1 VSTPVE
7 VAPDL
12 LRELGLPRHGDD
24 DDKHARGTV
33 CVLGG
38 CSETPGAVLLAGLA
52 ALRAGGGRLR
62 IGTVASCAVALA
74 IAVPE
79 ARVVGLPERADGAID
94 PAQAAAVGELAQR
107 SHAVLVGPGMLDV
120 DAAEPVLDAVTAQCD
135 EGVLVVDAGAIPAAG
150 RHPEW
155 IHRLGGRALL
165 VPNPNELERLGCG
178 SAEEAAD
185 RFQAVVAVRAADTV
199 VATPDGRCFVD
210 RHGTV
215 GLATSG
221 SGDVAAG
228 LAAGLA
234 ARSAAPEVAAVW
246 AAALHGLAG
255 ERLAPIGFLARE
267 LLDEV
272 PAVLAELGGS

>member
-1 VSTPVE
+1 MSRPVE
-7 VAPDL
+7 VTREL
-12 LRELGLPRHGDD
+12 LRTLALPRHGDD

-38 CSETPGAVLLAGLA
+38 SAETPGAVLLAGLA

-62 IGTVASCAVALA
+62 IGTVASCATALA

-79 ARVVGLPERADGAID
+79 ARVVGLPETEDGAID
-94 PAQAAAVGELAQR
+94 PERAAEAGALAQR

-120 DAAEPVLDAVTAQCD
+120 DAAERVLDAVTAGCD
-135 EGVLVVDAGAIPAAG
+135 EGVLVIDAGAIPAAG
-150 RHPEW
+150 RHPAW
-155 IHRLGGRALL
+155 VHRLDGRALL
-165 VPNPNELERLGCG
+165 VPNPGELEQLGCG
-178 SAEEAAD
+178 SPQEAAE
-185 RFQAVVAVRAADTV
+185 RFHAVVSVRAAETI
-199 VATPDGRCFVD
+199 VATPDGRCYVD

-234 ARSAAPEVAAVW
+234 ARGAPPEVAALW
-246 AAALHGLAG
+246 SAALHGLAG

-267 LLDEV
+267 LLEEV
-272 PAVLAELGGS
+272 PAVLADLGA